1 MDPEDTSFSKFRV
14 DPPDSYVMDD
24 PTFTSGAMGGS
35 KLKELAMK
43 RVEARSPKQ
52 SLAAKLA
59 AKRAMLLADDDE
71 TVGDSTI
78 ATSLVSDAT
87 TEFSVSEKNSRR
99 ALILQ
104 MAKARMKGLQKDK
117 IAEDPAES
125 KAEGKNESLPSSSE
139 LPEVKVEGRY
149 ESPSWKAPE
158 VKVEGRNESPPSWK
172 APEVQD
178 PETPRDEILPGGGM
192 SGEFSAGLSSLELD

>member
-1 MDPEDTSFSKFRV
+1 MMRGRQMDPEDMPLSKFSV
-14 DPPDSYVMDD
+14 DPPDSDVMD
-24 PTFTSGAMGGS
+24 PSLTNGAISGN
-35 KLKELAMK
+35 KLKELAMR
-43 RVEARSPKQ
+43 RVEARAPNQ

-117 IAEDPAES
+117 ITEDPNES
-125 KAEGKNESLPSSSE
+125 KVEEKNESLPSASE
-139 LPEVKVEGRY
+139 VPEDKD
-149 ESPSWKAPE
+149 
-158 VKVEGRNESPPSWK
+158 EGRNESPPSSWK
-172 APEVQD
+172 TPEVED
-178 PETPRDEILPGGGM
+178 PETPRDEILPDGGV
-192 SGEFSAGLSSLELD
+192 SAELSTGLSGLELD

>member
-1 MDPEDTSFSKFRV
+1 MMRGRQMDPEDTPLSNFSV
-14 DPPDSYVMDD
+14 DPPDSDVMDRS
-24 PTFTSGAMGGS
+24 PTNGAAISGN
-35 KLKELAMK
+35 KLKELAMR
-43 RVEARSPKQ
+43 RVEARAPNQ

-117 IAEDPAES
+117 ITEDPDES
-125 KAEGKNESLPSSSE
+125 KVEEKNESLPSASE
-139 LPEVKVEGRY
+139 VPEAKVEVRN
-149 ESPSWKAPE
+149 EPPPSSWKAPE
-158 VKVEGRNESPPSWK
+158 VE
-172 APEVQD
+172 D
-178 PETPRDEILPGGGM
+178 PETPRDEILPDGGV
-192 SGEFSAGLSSLELD
+192 SAELSTGLSGLELD